1 MGLSEAQSIC
11 PAEGI
16 RKTQEPGVP
25 RKKSNEGEREDVM
38 DSVGR
43 FTLARGRRLGRCP
56 AGRGTL
62 STQRY
67 SCRNNTNEKINSQK
81 KKNKNGSQS
90 TRNLVGMKLP

>member
-16 RKTQEPGVP
+16 RETQEPGVH

-38 DSVGR
+38 DPVGR

-56 AGRGTL
+56 ADEG
-62 STQRY
+62 
-67 SCRNNTNEKINSQK
+67 
-81 KKNKNGSQS
+81 
-90 TRNLVGMKLP
+90 P